1 MTLTRRTR
9 LPPRRL
15 DVRCVLWRVPRAA
28 CRAHDRRER
37 LSRCVLVVSGF
48 AWIKGVV
55 LDESLQPEMCN
66 YYAWR
71 KCAFK
76 RQKSTPPVLAEST
89 QPVLAVEQ
97 AHEVI
102 TQDLCPRP
110 SPKTLAQD
118 PNERACA
125 RVRAGLPARRWK
137 MATTHATSTRA
148 TARARTHARGAP
160 TPPSPP
166 PRPSPPP
173 PSPPPRGRS

>member
-48 AWIKGVV
+48 AWIEGVV

-97 AHEVI
+97 AHEVKDAES
-102 TQDLCPRP
+102 TQSVLAESTQPALP
-110 SPKTLAQD
+110 QFSP
-118 PNERACA
+118 
-125 RVRAGLPARRWK
+125 
-137 MATTHATSTRA
+137 
-148 TARARTHARGAP
+148 P
-160 TPPSPP
+160 TPVSSVSPWFSDSPWFSVSPLPPVSPLPSG
-166 PRPSPPP
+166 SPMTPLGLFP
-173 PSPPPRGRS
+173 

>member
-76 RQKSTPPVLAEST
+76 RQKSTPRIGAAPIKAAIKAYNAKADLYHQVVQKKG
-89 QPVLAVEQ
+89 QPLREGFSIAM
-97 AHEVI
+97 
-102 TQDLCPRP
+102 
-110 SPKTLAQD
+110 
-118 PNERACA
+118 
-125 RVRAGLPARRWK
+125 VRAARLLSLLGVASREVQSRDL
-137 MATTHATSTRA
+137 ATSRD
-148 TARARTHARGAP
+148 
-160 TPPSPP
+160 
-166 PRPSPPP
+166 
-173 PSPPPRGRS
+173 RGRSCLTLPWRNLSGDAIS

>member
-1 MTLTRRTR
+1 M
-9 LPPRRL
+9 
-15 DVRCVLWRVPRAA
+15 LWRVPRAA

-89 QPVLAVEQ
+89 QPVLAVE
-97 AHEVI
+97 HV
-102 TQDLCPRP
+102 TDPRP
-110 SPKTLAQD
+110 
-118 PNERACA
+118 RAC
-125 RVRAGLPARRWK
+125 VVC
-137 MATTHATSTRA
+137 
-148 TARARTHARGAP
+148 
-160 TPPSPP
+160 
-166 PRPSPPP
+166 
-173 PSPPPRGRS
+173 